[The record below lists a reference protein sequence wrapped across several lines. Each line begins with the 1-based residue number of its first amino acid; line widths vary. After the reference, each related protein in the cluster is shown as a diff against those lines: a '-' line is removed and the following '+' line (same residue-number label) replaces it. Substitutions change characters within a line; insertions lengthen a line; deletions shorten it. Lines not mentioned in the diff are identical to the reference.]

1 LKEESMSKSIAL
13 WVTDERG
20 INSIRRYLKPEEAV
34 RMVEQNTAEPVLH
47 NQTGA
52 IVALRSLRE
61 VRRPVSAPHPAM
73 QAIMERRSKASCT
86 AFSKAEVEAIVGMRG
101 KSRTAHMTEDQ
112 RAERIRQRWCA
123 EDLVESAQQKLA
135 VYTGVH

>member
-1 LKEESMSKSIAL
+1 MSKSIAL

-86 AFSKAEVEAIVGMRG
+86 AFSKVSASAGVL
-101 KSRTAHMTEDQ
+101 RT
-112 RAERIRQRWCA
+112 W
-123 EDLVESAQQKLA
+123 
-135 VYTGVH
+135 